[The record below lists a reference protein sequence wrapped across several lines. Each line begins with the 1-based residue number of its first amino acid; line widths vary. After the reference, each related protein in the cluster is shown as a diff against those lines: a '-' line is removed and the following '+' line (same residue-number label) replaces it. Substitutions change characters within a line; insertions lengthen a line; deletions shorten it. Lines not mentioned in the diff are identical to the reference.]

1 MKRILIILLSCLSYW
16 NSFSQTDAT
25 ASKNQYV
32 QLSGVVVEGEG
43 DSLIGV
49 PFVSIYRG
57 TKAVTVTD
65 YYGFFTLVVKPG
77 DEVRFSSVDHQPGF
91 YKLDDTISFK
101 HFYIIQRLVKD
112 TIMLANIDVYPW
124 PSKEDFKKAFLNLN
138 LSETDYDRAYKN
150 LDKDQLSYG
159 ERNLRMDAQANYKYA
174 MQQYLTKVYTAG
186 QYPTISLL
194 NPLAWA
200 QFVDAIRKG
209 KFKKKAP
216 VKYR

>member
-1 MKRILIILLSCLSYW
+1 MKRILIILLSCLVYA
-16 NSFSQTDAT
+16 NIFSQTVT
-25 ASKNQYV
+25 PSSKNQYV

-65 YYGFFTLVVKPG
+65 YYGFFTLVAKPG
-77 DEVRFSSVDHQPGF
+77 DEIHFSSVDHQPGI
-91 YKLDDTISFK
+91 YKLDDTLSFK

-150 LDKDQLSYG
+150 LDKEQLSYG
-159 ERNLRMDAQANYKYA
+159 ERNMRMDAQSNYRYA